1 MRACCLFLLAP
12 LVAGAQFPAPE
23 QLGVLLERDT
33 NTAAGEFA
41 IRAPDNQVYRYRFD
55 AQTLVQRDTLSG
67 GMGHLNPGDQV
78 TVDSDPVI
86 GSLLRYART
95 IRVLPSPAQQSA
107 ESGVESK
114 LPRTRESNWGLTS
127 DLTLADSRLRSTA
140 FPLLDWT
147 SPTGNLTFAGVVARL
162 TGQSLVLRTRAGE
175 QTLIIRSDTRYVEN
189 GDTVEAAELR
199 PNMRV
204 FVRAGK
210 NLYEQVEVYQ
220 VIWGEILNPARK

>member
-23 QLGVLLERDT
+23 QVGVVLERDS
-33 NTAAGEFA
+33 NVAAGEFA

-55 AQTLVQRDTLSG
+55 AKTLVERDTLPG
-67 GMGHLNPGDQV
+67 GIGHLNPGDQV
-78 TVDSDPVI
+78 TVDSDPVD

-95 IRVLPSPAQQSA
+95 VRVLTAQAQLA
-107 ESGVESK
+107 
-114 LPRTRESNWGLTS
+114 RTDRE
-127 DLTLADSRLRSTA
+127 LRSTV
-140 FPLLDWT
+140 FPLVDRT
-147 SPTGNLTFAGVVARL
+147 SQTGNLTFAGVVARL

-175 QTLIIRSDTRYVEN
+175 QTLLIRRDTRYVDN

-199 PNMRV
+199 PNTRV

-210 NLYEQVEVYQ
+210 NLYEQVEAYQ
-220 VIWGEILNPARK
+220 VIWGEILDPPRK

>member
-12 LVAGAQFPAPE
+12 LIAWAQFPAP
-23 QLGVLLERDT
+23 QQAGVVLERDS
-33 NTAAGEFA
+33 NVAAGEFA

-55 AQTLVQRDTLSG
+55 LKTLVERDTLPG
-67 GMGHLNPGDQV
+67 GIGHLNSGDQV
-78 TVDSDPVI
+78 TVDSDPVD

-95 IRVLPSPAQQSA
+95 VQVLTAPVQ
-107 ESGVESK
+107 
-114 LPRTRESNWGLTS
+114 
-127 DLTLADSRLRSTA
+127 LARADRGLRSSA
-140 FPLLDWT
+140 FPLLDRT
-147 SPTGNLTFAGVVARL
+147 SQTGNLTFSGVVARL

-175 QTLIIRSDTRYVEN
+175 QTLLIRRDTRYVDN

-210 NLYEQVEVYQ
+210 NLYEQVEAYQ
-220 VIWGEILNPARK
+220 VIWGEILDPPRK